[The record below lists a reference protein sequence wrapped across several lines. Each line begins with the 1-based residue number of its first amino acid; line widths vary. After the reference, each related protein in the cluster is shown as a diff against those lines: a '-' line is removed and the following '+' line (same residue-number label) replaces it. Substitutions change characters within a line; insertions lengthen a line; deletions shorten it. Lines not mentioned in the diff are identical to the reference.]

1 MNYQARAGMA
11 VIGTLCITTLA
22 HAADPAPAGHEWT
35 GFYIG
40 ANAGAA
46 LNNSSVTNDL
56 YVERTN
62 TPFEGFRNT
71 VDDGQT
77 TFTAG
82 VLLGYNY
89 QIGKLVLGAEA
100 DFNSLGF
107 NEDNV
112 NQFNY
117 LNLQQYPYRTEAA
130 FEGNWFG
137 TVRGRVGYAI
147 ENVMFY
153 GTGGAAYGDM
163 VGSAEYTN
171 EWVAGTQSF
180 KASEG
185 EVNWGWTIGAG
196 AEYGVDRWTLGIEY
210 LYIDLGEAEWNEPAK
225 DDTIKGQGDYAFST
239 VRATV
244 KYGFH

>member
-117 LNLQQYPYRTEAA
+117 LNLQQYPYRTETA

-137 TVRGRVGYAI
+137 TFRGRVGHAI

-225 DDTIKGQGDYAFST
+225 DDTIKGQGDFAFST